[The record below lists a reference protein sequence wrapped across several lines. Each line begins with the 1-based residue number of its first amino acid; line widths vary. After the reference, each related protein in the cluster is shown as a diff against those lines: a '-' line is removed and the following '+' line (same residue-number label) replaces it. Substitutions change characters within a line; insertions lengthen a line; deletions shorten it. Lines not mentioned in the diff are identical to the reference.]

1 MHTVTC
7 ERHVSFLL
15 KVVAEFLD
23 LVAVAGGGL
32 NQVGCL
38 LRGGGRLGK
47 DTQGARKTTI
57 LEDG

>member
-1 MHTVTC
+1 VTC